1 MKYLS
6 NRDEFLKRSLNK
18 IEEYKSIEIDLEK
31 LNETDNSGPFANDI
45 PWNDS
50 LLVRLINSAIRKA
63 KIGANL
69 LRIKAVNR
77 RLEDAFEDLLG
88 SSLTAEMS
96 DEDKKNKNKVSVF
109 KFLEELEKEVK
120 AGGNVGE
127 IKRLTDGAI
136 KNISGIEDLENK
148 EALIK
153 QLEDFKK
160 FLEQFKDTEG
170 GKEGEEG
177 DTEELDITE
186 LVDSQK
192 NIETK
197 QEEYFNNLFNQ
208 LNDLQSKL
216 GEMDNIMNKLNS
228 LENKIEKYREKT
240 PQEKLELRTYDSYP
254 FSQKLSQFFDDK
266 SEEME
271 KTGKNDYVLT
281 SDEVTD
287 INVNDIKNSF
297 QPGGGMDNEVYKTS
311 FR

>member
-1 MKYLS
+1 M
-6 NRDEFLKRSLNK
+6 SL
-18 IEEYKSIEIDLEK
+18 
-31 LNETDNSGPFANDI
+31 
-45 PWNDS
+45 
-50 LLVRLINSAIRKA
+50 
-63 KIGANL
+63 
-69 LRIKAVNR
+69 
-77 RLEDAFEDLLG
+77 
-88 SSLTAEMS
+88 
-96 DEDKKNKNKVSVF
+96 DKKII
-109 KFLEELEKEVK
+109 KE
-120 AGGNVGE
+120 
-127 IKRLTDGAI
+127 
-136 KNISGIEDLENK
+136 IERHRKINQY
-148 EALIK
+148 I
-153 QLEDFKK
+153 
-160 FLEQFKDTEG
+160 LEQVGATPEQDALGALAPIPGAEPAPAPAPAEAIPPAAPETPQPIDVESDPDVEKIDD
-170 GKEGEEG
+170 EGESQEKG
-177 DTEELDITE
+177 DESGSEELDITE

-266 SEEME
+266 QDEME

-281 SDEVTD
+281 ADEVTD

-297 QPGGGMDNEVYKTS
+297 QPGGGLDKEVYKTS

>member
-1 MKYLS
+1 M
-6 NRDEFLKRSLNK
+6 SL
-18 IEEYKSIEIDLEK
+18 
-31 LNETDNSGPFANDI
+31 
-45 PWNDS
+45 
-50 LLVRLINSAIRKA
+50 
-63 KIGANL
+63 
-69 LRIKAVNR
+69 
-77 RLEDAFEDLLG
+77 
-88 SSLTAEMS
+88 
-96 DEDKKNKNKVSVF
+96 DKKII
-109 KFLEELEKEVK
+109 KE
-120 AGGNVGE
+120 
-127 IKRLTDGAI
+127 
-136 KNISGIEDLENK
+136 IERHRKINQY
-148 EALIK
+148 I
-153 QLEDFKK
+153 
-160 FLEQFKDTEG
+160 LEQVGVAPEEDVLGALAPAPGAEPAPAPAPAEATPPPAPTTEPQPIDVESDPDVEKIDDEGESQEG
-170 GKEGEEG
+170 GEESG
-177 DTEELDITE
+177 SEELDITE

-281 SDEVTD
+281 ADEVTD

-297 QPGGGMDNEVYKTS
+297 QPGGGLDNEVYKTS

>member
-1 MKYLS
+1 M
-6 NRDEFLKRSLNK
+6 SL
-18 IEEYKSIEIDLEK
+18 
-31 LNETDNSGPFANDI
+31 
-45 PWNDS
+45 
-50 LLVRLINSAIRKA
+50 
-63 KIGANL
+63 
-69 LRIKAVNR
+69 
-77 RLEDAFEDLLG
+77 
-88 SSLTAEMS
+88 
-96 DEDKKNKNKVSVF
+96 DKKII
-109 KFLEELEKEVK
+109 KE
-120 AGGNVGE
+120 
-127 IKRLTDGAI
+127 
-136 KNISGIEDLENK
+136 IERHRKINQY
-148 EALIK
+148 I
-153 QLEDFKK
+153 
-160 FLEQFKDTEG
+160 LEQVGVAPEEDVLGALAPAPGAEPAPAPAPAEATPPPAPTTEPQPIDVESDPDVEKIDDEGESQEG
-170 GKEGEEG
+170 GEESG
-177 DTEELDITE
+177 SEELDITE

-216 GEMDNIMNKLNS
+216 GEMDSIMDKLNS
-228 LENKIEKYREKT
+228 LETKLEKYREKT

-287 INVNDIKNSF
+287 INVSDIKNSF